1 MQSYLDETIISLK
14 SEEDG
19 IIVWFVK
26 TEQNFTQKFL
36 EANMQAKNYEYGIK
50 GLLSKY
56 LIRHF

>member
-14 SEEDG
+14 SQEEG
-19 IIVWFVK
+19 IIVWSVK

-36 EANMQAKNYEYGIK
+36 EANMQVKNYEYGIK